1 MRTDTLKGLTA
12 QFASLALIVIGW
24 EVTARLVDTSALP
37 TATQTFATLGELV
50 ASGKAFGPLGSTL
63 LRTALGFL
71 LGFFLGGLY
80 GIFAALSRTFAT
92 LTAWPLQ
99 IAIFTPTLILIF
111 LFLISFGRTNTTVI
125 VLIGLVVTPVVGV
138 YIRDALSDLDP
149 ELEGMA
155 HSFKVPLAQRIMGM
169 YLPFLIPPML
179 AAGRIGF
186 TLAWKVAFLSEIFG
200 FPNGLGWQVRSSYQ
214 IYNVSALLG
223 WLMLFILT
231 LLAAEQ
237 LTRLV
242 ERRIVKW

>member
-1 MRTDTLKGLTA
+1 
-12 QFASLALIVIGW
+12 
-24 EVTARLVDTSALP
+24 
-37 TATQTFATLGELV
+37 
-50 ASGKAFGPLGSTL
+50 
-63 LRTALGFL
+63 
-71 LGFFLGGLY
+71 
-80 GIFAALSRTFAT
+80 
-92 LTAWPLQ
+92 
-99 IAIFTPTLILIF
+99 
-111 LFLISFGRTNTTVI
+111 
-125 VLIGLVVTPVVGV
+125 
-138 YIRDALSDLDP
+138 
-149 ELEGMA
+149 
-155 HSFKVPLAQRIMGM
+155 
-169 YLPFLIPPML
+169 ML